1 MRVVYNRYTQ
11 VGLDLAVL
19 SLALWLAFALRFDWS
34 IPREMLQRAL
44 TLWVPVV
51 VFQYVLLW
59 ALNVP
64 RFSWRHVGLREVLR
78 IALAAAIA
86 GAFLSAYRFIGPVL
100 LSNRQVLPFPPLGV
114 VTIDAVLL
122 VFLVGGVRVARR
134 VVGERR
140 ETGVH
145 RATGRFSRAKRV
157 ILLGAGQA
165 GAMVAREIAL
175 RPDLGLKPV
184 GFLDDD
190 PRKRG
195 LLIHGVPVLG
205 TTEELASVRL
215 EHRVEQAIISIA
227 NAPGAQIRRMQR
239 LCQAAGLP
247 ANIIPGLYELVG
259 GRVELSR
266 LRPVAIEDLLRREQV
281 ALDEAS
287 IRQVVEGRAVLVT
300 GAGGSIGSELCR
312 QVLRFGARRLVLYER
327 SENALYEIHR
337 ELNPKRGPAE
347 LVPALGDVSDRARL
361 QAVFSAHEPEVVLH
375 AAAHKHVPM
384 VEANPG
390 EAVKNNLIGTRI
402 TAEVAH
408 ESGVKIFVLI
418 STDKAVNPTSVMGAT
433 KRGAERVIQALSQ
446 TSSTRFVAVRFGNVL
461 GSAGSVVPLFKE
473 QIARGGPVTVTH
485 PDMQRYFMTIP
496 EACQLVLQSAA
507 LGNTGEILVLDM
519 GEPVRIADLAR
530 DLIRLSGYEPDREI
544 AIEFSG
550 LRPGE
555 KLFEELSLSTESAS
569 KTRHPKIWVG
579 RISPATADEIWRC
592 VHALARESDSSPERV
607 RAALCKLVPEYCPS
621 FNEPLNQRGSPP
633 TADASPIGRAACLQ
647 A

>member
-1 MRVVYNRYTQ
+1 MTVIYNRYTQ
-11 VGLDLAVL
+11 AAVDVGIL

-34 IPREMLQRAL
+34 IPPEMLQRAL
-44 TLWVPVV
+44 LLWAPIVF
-51 VFQYVLLW
+51 FQYTLLW
-59 ALNVP
+59 ALAVP
-64 RFSWRHVGLREVLR
+64 RFSWRHVSLREVLR
-78 IALAAAIA
+78 IGAVA
-86 GAFLSAYRFIGPVL
+86 GAGALLLSAYRL
-100 LSNRQVLPFPPLGV
+100 LAPQILGAASPHRLPLPPLGV
-114 VTIDAVLL
+114 ITIDAVLL
-122 VFLVGGVRVARR
+122 VFMVSGVRIARR
-134 VVGERR
+134 VLGERT
-140 ETGVH
+140 EKVNHH
-145 RATGRFSRAKRV
+145 RATGRFSRKKRV

-175 RPDLGLKPV
+175 RPDLALQPV

-190 PRKRG
+190 PRKLG
-195 LLIHGVPVLG
+195 QLIHGVPVLG
-205 TTEELASVRL
+205 PTESLTEVVKS
-215 EHRVEQAIISIA
+215 HRVEQAIISIA
-227 NAPGAQIRRMQR
+227 NAPGSDIRRLQR
-239 LCQAAGLP
+239 ICHAEGLHP
-247 ANIIPGLYELVG
+247 KIIPGLYELVG
-259 GRVELSR
+259 GQVELSR

-281 ALDEAS
+281 ALDEDS
-287 IRQVVEGRAVLVT
+287 IRQVVEGRSVLVT

-312 QVLRFGARRLVLYER
+312 QVLRFGARCLVLYER

-347 LVPALGDVSDRARL
+347 LVPGLGDVTDRARL
-361 QAVFSAHEPEVVLH
+361 KAVFSTYEPEVVLH

-402 TAEVAH
+402 AAEVAY

-433 KRGAERVIQALSQ
+433 KRAAERVIQALSQ
-446 TSSTRFVAVRFGNVL
+446 TSPTRFVAVRFGNVL

-496 EACQLVLQSAA
+496 EACQLVLQAAA
-507 LGNTGEILVLDM
+507 LGNSGEILILDM

-530 DLIRLSGYEPDREI
+530 DLIRLSGYEPEREI
-544 AIEFSG
+544 LIEFTG

-555 KLFEELSLSTESAS
+555 KLFEELSLSTENAS

-579 RISPATADEIWRC
+579 KIETADAEEVKKSVTLLSNYVNASDVQVRE
-592 VHALARESDSSPERV
+592 ALAV
-607 RAALCKLVPEYCPS
+607 LVPEYTAPLRTELKSPS
-621 FNEPLNQRGSPP
+621 MELSFP
-633 TADASPIGRAACLQ
+633 T
-647 A
+647 